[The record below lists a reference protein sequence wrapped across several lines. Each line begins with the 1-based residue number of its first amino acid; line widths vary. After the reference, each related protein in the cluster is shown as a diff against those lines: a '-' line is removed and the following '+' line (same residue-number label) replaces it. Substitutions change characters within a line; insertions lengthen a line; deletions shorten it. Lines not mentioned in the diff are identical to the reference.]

1 MLGDVLLTA
10 EVIKFVNAS
19 ILHESE
25 LQLTHLL
32 APAVMNL
39 NRHLPHTV
47 VNELLWPPC
56 SGTLLFFVLTL
67 ALALRV

>member
-39 NRHLPHTV
+39 NRHLSHTV
-47 VNELLWPPC
+47 VNELLWAPC

-67 ALALRV
+67 ALTLRV

>member
-39 NRHLPHTV
+39 NRDFPHTV
-47 VNELLWPPC
+47 VNELLWAPC
-56 SGTLLFFVLTL
+56 SGTFLFFVLTL